1 MNKNIDKHDRIKNL
15 TYGAIVRG
23 DIQACERQPDDTY
36 IITRT
41 SDLKPIAHT
50 TNSAVIFL
58 YLLKCSQEIETI
70 VE

>member
-15 TYGAIVRG
+15 TYGAMERG
-23 DIQACERQPDDTY
+23 DITQCVRQPDDTY

-41 SDLKPIAHT
+41 SDLKPVTHT

-58 YLLKCSQEIETI
+58 YLLKCSQEDSK
-70 VE
+70 

>member
-1 MNKNIDKHDRIKNL
+1 MNKNQEKHDRIKNL

-23 DIQACERQPDDTY
+23 DITTCDRQPDDTY

-41 SDLKPIAHT
+41 SDLKPITHT

-58 YLLKCSQEIETI
+58 YLLKCSSQAEE
-70 VE
+70 